1 MDKNIKDNEQNKV
14 HIEQITPDKEIS
26 PEDKEAIINFTDND
40 ELLSKTQ
47 QFKILN
53 NKNKKNDLELPKRKN
68 SLGKTIKIKICDLRA
83 KIDESNI
90 ELPEKKKNQKSG
102 PL

>member
-26 PEDKEAIINFTDND
+26 PEDKEVIINFTDND

-53 NKNKKNDLELPKRKN
+53 NKNKDMRF
-68 SLGKTIKIKICDLRA
+68 
-83 KIDESNI
+83 
-90 ELPEKKKNQKSG
+90 KS
-102 PL
+102 